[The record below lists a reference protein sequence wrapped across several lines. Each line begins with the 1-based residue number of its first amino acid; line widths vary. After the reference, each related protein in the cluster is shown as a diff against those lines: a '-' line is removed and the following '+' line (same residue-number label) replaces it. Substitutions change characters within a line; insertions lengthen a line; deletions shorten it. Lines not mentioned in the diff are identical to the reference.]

1 MPAGQNR
8 LVLMLGSFLAIA
20 GILTSGAAAQTS
32 LYLGQIH
39 HVFVII
45 LENKSYRET
54 FGQASPA
61 PYLSKT
67 LTSRGALLENYYAI
81 GHASLG
87 NYVAMVSGQPPNED
101 TQRDCPLV
109 SEFVPSNAEIDAQ
122 GRLLGH
128 GCLYPRYV
136 STLADQLEKQG
147 LTWRAY
153 MQDMG
158 KDASRERKTCGHSP
172 VNTRDKLLTA
182 TLSDEYADKH
192 NPFVYFHSIID
203 DQEKC
208 DRHVV
213 SLDVLKSDLSTMS
226 STPNFVFITP
236 SLCEDGHDQP
246 CVDGRPGG
254 LISSDQFL
262 RTWVPLI
269 SNSPAYQSD
278 GLIVVTF
285 DEAGAGSRE
294 DSAACCNE
302 VALPGAKYPP
312 GMNGPGGGRIGAVLI
327 SPFITGGIVSTE
339 PYNHYSLLRSVED
352 IFSLPHL
359 GLADALGLHA
369 FGREVFSKGALSSPN
384 RHR

>member
-1 MPAGQNR
+1 MPIRKNR
-8 LVLMLGSFLAIA
+8 LVVMLGFSLAIA
-20 GILTSGAAAQTS
+20 GSLTSGAAAQTTG
-32 LYLGQIH
+32 YLGQIH
-39 HVFVII
+39 HVFVIV
-45 LENKSYRET
+45 LENKSFRET

-61 PYLSKT
+61 PYLSKE
-67 LTSRGALLENYYAI
+67 LTRRGALLENYYAI
-81 GHASLG
+81 GHASLD
-87 NYVAMVSGQPPNED
+87 NYVAMISGQPPNED

-109 SEFVPSNAEIDAQ
+109 TEFVPSNARIDAL

-128 GCLYPRYV
+128 GCLYPRNV
-136 STLADQLEKQG
+136 LTLADQLEKRG

-158 KDASRERKTCGHSP
+158 KDESRERKTCGHSS

-203 DQEKC
+203 DKKKC
-208 DRHVV
+208 DTRVV
-213 SLDVLKSDLSTMS
+213 NLDVLKADLSAMS

-236 SLCEDGHDQP
+236 GLCEDGHDQP

-254 LISSDQFL
+254 LVSSDQFL
-262 RTWVPLI
+262 RDWVPLI
-269 SNSPAYQSD
+269 LNSPAYRSD

-285 DEAGAGSRE
+285 DEAGSGEIE

-302 VALPGAKYPP
+302 VALPGAKFPP

-327 SPFITGGIVSTE
+327 SPFISRPIVSTE

-352 IFSLPHL
+352 IFSLRHL
-359 GLADALGLHA
+359 GLADAPGLRS
-369 FGREVFSKGALSSPN
+369 FGREIFLQRASSGQ
-384 RHR
+384 H